1 MNKKIYLQ
9 LFLLSAII
17 IISYIFYKV
26 YFGQKPVSNTS
37 DKITGILSEKS
48 ESNIIYNIEYFT
60 EDERGNSY
68 VVTSKKGEFD
78 SKNTNIILM
87 ENVEATIRSLNS
99 DPIIIY
105 SDNALYNKFNYDTN
119 FYKNVMVSYGIHKIT
134 SDNLDLIFEKNLL
147 TITNNVIYKN
157 LNTKLEADKIEVDLI
172 TKNSKVFMNDKSK
185 KVNIIKLN

>member
-1 MNKKIYLQ
+1 
-9 LFLLSAII
+9 
-17 IISYIFYKV
+17 
-26 YFGQKPVSNTS
+26 
-37 DKITGILSEKS
+37 
-48 ESNIIYNIEYFT
+48 
-60 EDERGNSY
+60 
-68 VVTSKKGEFD
+68 
-78 SKNTNIILM
+78 M

-134 SDNLDLIFEKNLL
+134 SDNLDLIFKKNLV

>member
-1 MNKKIYLQ
+1 M
-9 LFLLSAII
+9 
-17 IISYIFYKV
+17 
-26 YFGQKPVSNTS
+26 
-37 DKITGILSEKS
+37 
-48 ESNIIYNIEYFT
+48 
-60 EDERGNSY
+60 
-68 VVTSKKGEFD
+68 TSKKGEFD
-78 SKNTNIILM
+78 NKNTNIILM

>member
-9 LFLLSAII
+9 LFLLTTII

-26 YFGQKPVSNTS
+26 YFSQKPVSNTS
-37 DKITGILSEKS
+37 DKIIVTLSEES

-68 VVTSKKGEFD
+68 LVTSKKGEFD
-78 SKNTNIILM
+78 SKNTNLILM

-134 SDNLDLIFEKNLL
+134 SDNLDLIFEKNLA